1 MKNSLMKAGLPL
13 LILIVAIAVATVMIK
28 SRKPPEQKP
37 VEEKAF
43 LVDAQP
49 VRSQPVT
56 FKVQSQGNVV
66 PKNKTRLSA
75 QVSGRVTSLSE
86 QFIAGGMVDKGDV
99 LATLEQDDYLT
110 DVKLAEAEL
119 AQAKA
124 ALEEEIA
131 RGKVAETEW
140 RSVNSVVPPQLGLRK
155 PQLAREQANVKA
167 AEAKLERA
175 RRNLA
180 RTEIRAPY
188 NGLIVE
194 RNIDLGQY
202 VATGT
207 VVGMVYSTDT
217 AEIRLPVTDSDLAFL
232 DVEKAQGNENNVE
245 LTASVAGKTRRWQAT
260 LARTEGIR
268 DSASRVIYVIAQIDD
283 PYQRK
288 ADNESAQALR
298 FGQFVEAKITGTKS
312 EDLIVLPRTTLR
324 LDNTVMVVDE
334 DRKLRIKP
342 VDVLR
347 TSAQSV
353 YLSSGIEDGE
363 LVVVSAIPNPFD
375 GMEVRLPGDKPEVP
389 DEAKQDK
396 PDDTD
401 RINQEGGK

>member
-13 LILIVAIAVATVMIK
+13 LILIVAIAVATIMVK
-28 SRKPPEQKP
+28 SRKPPEKKP

-43 LVDAQP
+43 LVDAIP
-49 VRSQPVT
+49 VNTQPVT
-56 FKVQSQGNVV
+56 FKIMSQGNVV
-66 PKNKTRLSA
+66 PKNKTSLSA
-75 QVSGRVTSLSE
+75 QVSGRVVSLSD
-86 QFIAGGMVDKGDV
+86 QFIAGGMVNKGDV

-131 RGKVAETEW
+131 RGKVAEAEW
-140 RSVNSVVPPQLGLRK
+140 RSVNSVVPPELGLRK

-167 AEAKLERA
+167 TEAKLERA

-180 RTEIRAPY
+180 RTEITAPY

-207 VVGMVYSTDT
+207 MVGTVYSTDV

-232 DVEKAQGNENNVE
+232 DVKREQGNKNNVE
-245 LTASVAGKTRRWQAT
+245 LTASVAGKTRRWKAT
-260 LARTEGIR
+260 LARTEGVR
-268 DSASRVIYVIAQIDD
+268 DSASRVIYVIAQISD
-283 PYQRK
+283 PYQRNV
-288 ADNESAQALR
+288 DNDAAPALQ
-298 FGQFVEAKITGTKS
+298 FGQFVEAEITGTQS

-342 VDVLR
+342 VEVVR
-347 TSAQSV
+347 TSADKV
-353 YLSSGIEDGE
+353 FLSSGIEDGE
-363 LVVVSAIPNPFD
+363 QVVVSAVPNPFD
-375 GMEVRLPGDKPEVP
+375 GMQVRLPGDEPEMP
-389 DEAKQDK
+389 EEAKKDK
-396 PDDTD
+396 PDDSSS
-401 RINQEGGK
+401 INQEGSE

>member
-13 LILIVAIAVATVMIK
+13 LILIVAIAVATIMVK
-28 SRKPPEQKP
+28 NRKPPEKKP

-43 LVDAQP
+43 LVDAKP
-49 VRSQPVT
+49 VDTQPVT
-56 FKVQSQGNVV
+56 FKITSQGNVV
-66 PKNKTRLSA
+66 PKNKTSLSA
-75 QVSGRVTSLSE
+75 QVSGRVVSLSE
-86 QFIAGGMVDKGDV
+86 EFVSGGMVNKGDV
-99 LATLEQDDYLT
+99 LATLEQDDYMT

-119 AQAKA
+119 AQARA

-131 RGKVAETEW
+131 RGKVAQAEW
-140 RSVNSVVPPQLGLRK
+140 RSVNSVVPPELGLRK

-175 RRNLA
+175 RRNLE
-180 RTEIRAPY
+180 RTEIKAPY

-207 VVGMVYSTDT
+207 VVGTVYSTDV

-232 DVEKAQGNENNVE
+232 DMKKAKGKQNNVE
-245 LTASVAGKTRRWQAT
+245 LTASVAGKTRRWQAS
-260 LARTEGIR
+260 LARTEGVR
-268 DSASRVIYVIAQIDD
+268 DSASRVIYVIAQITD
-283 PYQRK
+283 PYQRN
-288 ADNESAQALR
+288 ASNDATTALQ
-298 FGQFVEAKITGTKS
+298 FGQFVEAEITGTQA

-342 VDVLR
+342 VEVVR
-347 TSAQSV
+347 TSADNV

-363 LVVVSAIPNPFD
+363 LVVVSAVPNPFD
-375 GMEVRLPGDKPEVP
+375 GMEVRLPGDEPEMP
-389 DEAKQDK
+389 EEAKKDK
-396 PDDTD
+396 PDDTSS
-401 RINQEGGK
+401 ITQEDSE

>member
-13 LILIVAIAVATVMIK
+13 LILLVAIGVAAVMIA

-43 LVDAQP
+43 LVDAKE
-49 VRSQPVT
+49 VHSQPVT
-56 FKVQSQGNVV
+56 FKIQSQGNVV
-66 PKNKTRLSA
+66 PKNKTSLSA
-75 QVSGRVTSLSE
+75 QVSGRVVSLSE
-86 QFIAGGMVDKGDV
+86 QFIAGGMVNKGDV

-131 RGKVAETEW
+131 RGKVAEAEW
-140 RSVNSVVPPQLGLRK
+140 RSVNSVVPPELGLRK

-175 RRNLA
+175 RRNLD
-180 RTEIRAPY
+180 RTEVKAPY

-202 VATGT
+202 IATGT
-207 VVGMVYSTDT
+207 LVGTIYSTDV

-232 DVEKAQGNENNVE
+232 DVEKAQGNQNNVE

-260 LARTEGIR
+260 LARTEGVR
-268 DSASRVIYVIAQIDD
+268 DSASRVIYAIAQVSD
-283 PYQRK
+283 PYQRN
-288 ADNESAQALR
+288 ASDDAPPTLR
-298 FGQFVEAKITGTKS
+298 FGQFVEAKITGTQS

-342 VDVLR
+342 VEVLR
-347 TSAQSV
+347 TSAQNV

-363 LVVVSAIPNPFD
+363 QVVVSAVPNPFD
-375 GMEVRLPGDKPEVP
+375 GMQVRLPGDEPDMPE
-389 DEAKQDK
+389 EAKKDV
-396 PDDTD
+396 PDDTSS
-401 RINQEGGK
+401 INQEDSE